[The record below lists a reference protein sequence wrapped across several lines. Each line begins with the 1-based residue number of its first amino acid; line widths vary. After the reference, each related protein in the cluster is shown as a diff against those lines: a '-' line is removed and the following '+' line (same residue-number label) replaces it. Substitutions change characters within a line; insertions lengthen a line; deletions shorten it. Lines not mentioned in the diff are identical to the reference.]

1 MSEFQQVVE
10 EGKHNLKKRVRKVM
24 LYALLLGITILAG
37 YFLVCN
43 FTYSEG
49 TRIGYVMK
57 ISYKGF
63 VFKTYEGTLNLAARS
78 DLAVKTWDFSA
89 SSRKTYE
96 AISNSEGSRV
106 KLHYKQK
113 LKVMPWQGKTSYL
126 VYKVEKVKD

>member
-10 EGKHNLKKRVRKVM
+10 EGRQNIKKRARKVL
-24 LYALLLGITILAG
+24 LYMLLLASAALAG

-57 ISYKGF
+57 ISYKGLL
-63 VFKTYEGTLNLAARS
+63 FKTYEGTLNLATRN

-89 SSRKTYE
+89 NSRKTYE
-96 AISNSEGSRV
+96 ALGNSEGSRV
-106 KLHYKQK
+106 KLYYKQK
-113 LKVMPWQGKTSYL
+113 LKVMPWQGKTEYL
-126 VYKVEKVKD
+126 VYKVETVKE

>member
-10 EGKHNLKKRVRKVM
+10 EGKQNLKKRARKVM
-24 LYALLLGITILAG
+24 LYALLLAITALTG

-63 VFKTYEGTLNLAARS
+63 VFKTYEGTLNLATRS

-89 SSRKTYE
+89 NSRKTYE

-113 LKVMPWQGKTSYL
+113 VKVMPWQGKTPYL
-126 VYKVEKVKD
+126 VYKVDRIKD

>member
-10 EGKHNLKKRVRKVM
+10 EGKQNLRKRMRRAM
-24 LYALLLGITILAG
+24 LYGLLLGIAILAG
-37 YFLVCN
+37 YFLICN

-63 VFKTYEGTLNLAARS
+63 IFKTYEGTLNLATRS

-89 SSRKTYE
+89 NSRKTYE

-113 LKVMPWQGKTSYL
+113 LKVMPWQGKTPYL
-126 VYKVEKVKD
+126 VYKVDRVKD

>member
-10 EGKHNLKKRVRKVM
+10 EGKQNLKKRVRKVV
-24 LYALLLGITILAG
+24 LFTLLLAITVLAG

-63 VFKTYEGTLNLAARS
+63 VFKTYEGTLNLANRS

-89 SSRKTYE
+89 NSRKTYE
-96 AISNSEGSRV
+96 AISNIEGSRV
-106 KLHYKQK
+106 KLFYKQK
-113 LKVMPWQGKTSYL
+113 VKVMPWQGKTPYL
-126 VYKVEKVKD
+126 VYKVEEVKD

>member
-10 EGKHNLKKRVRKVM
+10 EGKQNLKKRARKVM
-24 LYALLLGITILAG
+24 LYALLLVITALTG

-63 VFKTYEGTLNLAARS
+63 VFKTYEGTLNLATRS

-89 SSRKTYE
+89 NSQKTYE

-106 KLHYKQK
+106 KLYYKQK
-113 LKVMPWQGKTSYL
+113 VKVMPWQGKTPYI
-126 VYKVEKVKD
+126 VYQVEKVKD

>member
-10 EGKHNLKKRVRKVM
+10 EGKQNLRKKIRRAM
-24 LYALLLGITILAG
+24 LYGLLLGIAILGG

-63 VFKTYEGTLNLAARS
+63 VFKTYEGTLNLASRS

-89 SSRKTYE
+89 NSRKTYE

-113 LKVMPWQGKTSYL
+113 VKVMPWQGKTPYL
-126 VYKVEKVKD
+126 VYKVDRIKD

>member
-10 EGKHNLKKRVRKVM
+10 EGRQNIKKRARKVL
-24 LYALLLGITILAG
+24 LYLLLLASVALAG

-57 ISYKGF
+57 ISYKGLL
-63 VFKTYEGTLNLAARS
+63 FKTYEGTLNLATRS

-89 SSRKTYE
+89 NSRKTYE
-96 AISNSEGSRV
+96 AISSSEGSRV

-113 LKVMPWQGKTSYL
+113 LKVMPWQGKTQYL
-126 VYKVEKVKD
+126 VYKVETLKE